1 MTIAIVGGTGA
12 EGTGLALRFA
22 KAGASVRI
30 GSRDLARAQAA
41 AARVGELAQSPH
53 QSNQVEGFLN
63 NDAVRGADAIVLTL
77 PFESQID
84 TLLGVSAN
92 LKPGAVVVD
101 ATVQL
106 KGESTE
112 SSAQRAARNLPEGT
126 RVAGAFHTLGAELL
140 MQLDHGI
147 DSDVLICADDPEA
160 KRVAGELVAMLPGA
174 RAVDAGPLRNGRLI
188 ENVVSLLI
196 AINRRNKV
204 KHSGIRI
211 TGL

>member
-1 MTIAIVGGTGA
+1 VTIAIVGGTGA

-22 KAGASVRI
+22 RAGAWVRI
-30 GSRDLARAQAA
+30 GSRDVARAQAA
-41 AARVGELAQSPH
+41 AARISGTAQSTK
-53 QSNQVEGFLN
+53 VEGCLN
-63 NDAVRGADAIVLTL
+63 NDAVRGADVVVLTV

-84 TLLGVSAN
+84 TLLGLSAN
-92 LKPGAVVVD
+92 LAPGAVVVD

-106 KGESTE
+106 KTESTE
-112 SSAQRAARNLPEGT
+112 SSAQRAARSLPEGT
-126 RVAGAFHTLGAELL
+126 RVAAAFHTLGADLL

-147 DSDVLICADDPEA
+147 DGDVLICADDPEA
-160 KRVAGELVAMLPGA
+160 RRVATELVEMLPGA

-188 ENVVSLLI
+188 ENLVSLLI

-204 KHSGIRI
+204 KHAGIRI

>member
-22 KAGASVRI
+22 RAGARVRI
-30 GSRDLARAQAA
+30 GSRDQARAQVA
-41 AARVGELAQSPH
+41 AARISDAVPSA
-53 QSNQVEGFLN
+53 QVEGCLN
-63 NDAVRGADAIVLTL
+63 KDAVRDADVIVVTV

-84 TLLGVSAN
+84 TLLGLSAH
-92 LKPGAVVVD
+92 LPSGAVVVD

-106 KGESTE
+106 KGDSTE

-126 RVAGAFHTLGAELL
+126 RVAAAFHTLGAELL
-140 MQLDHGI
+140 MQLDHSI

-160 KRVAGELVAMLPGA
+160 RRVAAELAAMLPGA
-174 RAVDAGPLRNGRLI
+174 RAVDAGPLRNARLI
-188 ENVVSLLI
+188 ENLVSLLI

-204 KHSGIRI
+204 KHAGIRI

>member
-22 KAGASVRI
+22 RAGARVRI
-30 GSRDLARAQAA
+30 GSRDHVRAQAA
-41 AARVGELAQSPH
+41 AARICETAPST
-53 QSNQVEGFLN
+53 QVEGCLN
-63 NDAVRGADAIVLTL
+63 NDAVRDADVIVVTV

-84 TLLGVSAN
+84 TLLGLSAS
-92 LKPGAVVVD
+92 LPPGAVVVD

-126 RVAGAFHTLGAELL
+126 RVAAAFHTLGAELL
-140 MQLDHGI
+140 MQLDHRI

-160 KRVAGELVAMLPGA
+160 RRVAAELVAMLPGA
-174 RAVDAGPLRNGRLI
+174 RAVDAGPLRNARLI
-188 ENVVSLLI
+188 ENLVSLLI

-204 KHSGIRI
+204 KHAGIRI

>member
-12 EGTGLALRFA
+12 EGTGLAMRFA
-22 KAGASVRI
+22 QAGAQVRI
-30 GSRDLARAQAA
+30 GSRDAERAKAA
-41 AARVGELAQSPH
+41 AQRVGEAARS
-53 QSNQVEGFLN
+53 STVTGFLN
-63 NDAVRGADAIVLTL
+63 DEAVRGADAVVLTL
-77 PFESQID
+77 PFESQAD
-84 TLLGVSAN
+84 TLRAVSAN

-106 KGESTE
+106 KAQTPDA
-112 SSAQRAARNLPEGT
+112 SAVRAAQNLPEGT

-140 MQLDHGI
+140 TDLEHGI

-160 KRVAGELVAMLPGA
+160 KRVASELVAMLPGA
-174 RAVDAGPLRNGRLI
+174 RAVDAGPLKNGRLI

-211 TGL
+211 TGI

>member
-1 MTIAIVGGTGA
+1 VTIAIVGGTGA

-22 KAGASVRI
+22 RAGAQVRI

-41 AARVGELAQSPH
+41 AARIRETAQST
-53 QSNQVEGFLN
+53 SVEGYLN
-63 NDAVRGADAIVLTL
+63 NDAVRESDVIVLTL
-77 PFESQID
+77 PAESQIE
-84 TLLGVSAN
+84 TLLGLSAN
-92 LKPGAVVVD
+92 LPPGAVVVD

-106 KGESTE
+106 KPESTE
-112 SSAQRAARNLPEGT
+112 SSGLCSAQRAARNLPEGT
-126 RVAGAFHTLGAELL
+126 RVAAAFHTLGADLL

-147 DSDVLICADDPEA
+147 DSDVLVCADDPEA
-160 KRVAGELVAMLPGA
+160 KRVAVELVAMLPGA

-188 ENVVSLLI
+188 ENLVSLLI

-204 KHSGIRI
+204 KHAGIRI

>member
-22 KAGASVRI
+22 RAGARVRI
-30 GSRDLARAQAA
+30 GSRDHARAQAA
-41 AARVGELAQSPH
+41 AGRIGETAQST
-53 QSNQVEGFLN
+53 QVEGCLN
-63 NDAVRGADAIVLTL
+63 NDAVRGADVVVLTV
-77 PFESQID
+77 PFESQVD
-84 TLLGVSAN
+84 TLLGLSAN
-92 LKPGAVVVD
+92 LPPSAVVVD

-106 KGESTE
+106 KAESME

-126 RVAGAFHTLGAELL
+126 RVAAAFHTLGADLL
-140 MQLDHGI
+140 TQLDHGI

-160 KRVAGELVAMLPGA
+160 RRVAAELVAMLPGA

-188 ENVVSLLI
+188 ENLVSLLI
-196 AINRRNKV
+196 AVNRRNKV
-204 KHSGIRI
+204 KHAGIRI

>member
-1 MTIAIVGGTGA
+1 VTIAIVGGTGA

-22 KAGASVRI
+22 RAGARVRI

-41 AARVGELAQSPH
+41 AGRVSETAQSA
-53 QSNQVEGFLN
+53 QVEGCLN
-63 NDAVRGADAIVLTL
+63 NDAVRGAEVIVLTV
-77 PFESQID
+77 PFESQTD
-84 TLLGVSAN
+84 TLRGLSEN
-92 LKPGAVVVD
+92 LTPGAVVVD

-106 KGESTE
+106 KAQSPE
-112 SSAQRAARNLPEGT
+112 SSAQQAARVLPEGT
-126 RVAGAFHTLGAELL
+126 HVAAAFHTLGADLL
-140 MQLDHGI
+140 VQLDHGI

-160 KRVAGELVAMLPGA
+160 RRVAAELVAMLPGA

-188 ENVVSLLI
+188 ENLVSLLI

-204 KHSGIRI
+204 KHAGIRI

>member
-41 AARVGELAQSPH
+41 AARVGDLAQST
-53 QSNQVEGFLN
+53 QVEGFLN
-63 NDAVRGADAIVLTL
+63 DDAVRDADAIVLTL
-77 PFESQID
+77 PFESQVD
-84 TLLGVSAN
+84 TLLAVSPN

-140 MQLDHGI
+140 MHLDHGI

-160 KRVAGELVAMLPGA
+160 KRVAADLVAMLPGA